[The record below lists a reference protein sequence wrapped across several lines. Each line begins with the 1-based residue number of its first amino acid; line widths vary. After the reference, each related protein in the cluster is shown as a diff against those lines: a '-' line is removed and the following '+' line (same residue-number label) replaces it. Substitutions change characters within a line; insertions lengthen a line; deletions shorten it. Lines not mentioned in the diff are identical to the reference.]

1 MGKIIAV
8 SNQKG
13 GVGKTSTCINLAA
26 GIALKGKKVLLCD
39 IDPQGNATTG
49 LGVEKGALK
58 KSVYNVL
65 IGDASAKE
73 TVKKTAVKNLD
84 ILPANADLAGA
95 EVELVSARGR
105 DKKLKDA
112 LNTIRDEYDYIFI
125 DCPPAIGIL
134 TINAL
139 AACDGVLVPIQSEF
153 YALEG
158 LAQLM
163 NTFKL
168 VKKSL
173 NPSIE
178 IEGVLVTMFDGRALV
193 SRQTKEEIV
202 KFFGKKVFKTVI
214 PRNVRVSEAP
224 SYGQPIMLYDKKC
237 KGAAAYNALVEEFL
251 GR

>member
-84 ILPANADLAGA
+84 ILPSNADLAGA

-139 AACDGVLVPIQSEF
+139 ASCDGVLVPIQSEF

-237 KGAAAYNALVEEFL
+237 KGTAAYNALVEEFL

>member
-84 ILPANADLAGA
+84 ILPSNADLAGA

>member
-65 IGDASAKE
+65 IGDVSAKE

>member
-1 MGKIIAV
+1 MCRIIAV

-26 GIALKGKKVLLCD
+26 GVALKGKKVLFCD

-65 IGDASAKE
+65 IGEVSAADAI
-73 TVKKTAVKNLD
+73 VKTSVDNLK
-84 ILPANADLAGA
+84 ILPSNADLAGA

-112 LNTIRDEYDYIFI
+112 LAPIKDRFDYIFI

-139 AACDGVLVPIQSEF
+139 TACDGVLVPIQSEF

-163 NTFKL
+163 NTFRL

-173 NPSIE
+173 NPAIE
-178 IEGVLVTMFDGRALV
+178 IEGVLITMFDGRALV
-193 SRQTKEEIV
+193 SRQTREEIV
-202 KFFGKKVFKTVI
+202 KFFGKKVYKTVI

-224 SYGQPIMLYDKKC
+224 SYGQPIMIYDKKC
-237 KGAAAYNALVEEFL
+237 KGAIAYGALVDEFL